1 MSTAAHTPRILDI
14 MWCDDRIAYLAR
26 HHYRPLTRVRRQAHP
41 TGQSVLACS
50 IYELNCGCDFNL
62 DAKSPMTES
71 CAQECDQAAK
81 LSKIQAACI
90 AVLQA
95 PIESHKTSKAFVHR
109 PSVTGQIILK
119 KCCRKRLAILSVQVG
134 T

>member
-1 MSTAAHTPRILDI
+1 
-14 MWCDDRIAYLAR
+14 
-26 HHYRPLTRVRRQAHP
+26 
-41 TGQSVLACS
+41 VLACS